1 MGKPDNSPPARPRS
15 VPAEASW
22 DAKDPSFAWF
32 VGGVDDE
39 GRRHGTYRSWTRDGV
54 LHGEC
59 GYDHGKVHGKN
70 INFHPDGTVASEGD
84 WVDGVLMD
92 SVFHRCAVPSPEP
105 FAQAASSVWSVRY
118 YTRDGKTN
126 HAIRYFLRDGTEC
139 GPDGNVL
146 PPRPKS
152 VANDARWFPEM
163 ERWVDGQI
171 ERGTNKQVGR
181 WRWWSPAGVL
191 RHEELRD
198 ARGEATLVMQYA
210 ETGALEKKTTRS
222 EAGEEREYFGG
233 GKLTSRYRSDA
244 ARRETYK
251 GSWLP
256 DGTLDEERTRIYDG
270 DALASVTERG
280 RSGVLVFEAR
290 REGPALA
297 CLLYRADGKRQA
309 ASGLMQDGMLAGTW
323 RIFDDAGAVRRE
335 LDVSPLAIRHEPTGE
350 GLRHDLGNA
359 LFIVDAPGLPTPA
372 GLAGVDAEP
381 WADTPGCFDEHV
393 EEFPRLLRGLASPD
407 ALVRD
412 YCLAAIDCEIE
423 HQSSTYP
430 ATARAIPYL
439 ARLLSHP
446 AVDRPAL
453 LAMIQAAGEN
463 SAPYV
468 AEVQHLDADDPERF
482 AIEGTYH
489 AVCAAWPDVFASFA
503 KATPAERR
511 QIFALARLSPSARKS
526 IVDVARRD
534 ADPTMR
540 ACAIDSLTSHGPYDL
555 AELVPCL
562 GDRDP
567 LVRAATAIA
576 IALTK
581 GPETPREVVATLREA
596 VHGYKEIAARF
607 AELPYTD
614 GHVLAYLAL
623 AAGAVRSADARSLAQ
638 ALCEHLDDVDGRSA
652 VTYARGLVALALGK
666 GERPFAK
673 RFVEILHTL
682 AASRQFW
689 MFDVDARE
697 VLERWNLPRSQA
709 ELKKLVGDLEAASDP
724 EATLHGRLRP
734 KV

>member
-1 MGKPDNSPPARPRS
+1 MGKPDNSPPGRPRT
-15 VPAEASW
+15 VPAEARW
-22 DAKDPSFAWF
+22 DPKDPAFAWI

-92 SVFHRCAVPSPEP
+92 SVFHRCAVPSSEP
-105 FAQAASSVWSVRY
+105 FAQAAANVWSVRY

-126 HAIRYFLRDGTEC
+126 YTIRYFLRDGTEC
-139 GPDGNVL
+139 GPDGNAL
-146 PPRPKS
+146 PARPKS
-152 VANDARWFPEM
+152 VASDARWFPEM

-198 ARGEATLVMQYA
+198 ARGEATLVMQYG
-210 ETGALEKKTTRS
+210 ESGALEKKTTRS
-222 EAGEEREYFGG
+222 EAGDAREYFAG
-233 GKLTSRYRSDA
+233 GKLASRYRCDA

-256 DGTLDEERTRIYDG
+256 DGTLDEERTRVYDG
-270 DALASVTERG
+270 DALACVTERG
-280 RSGVLVFEAR
+280 RAGVLVFEAR

-297 CLLYRADGKRQA
+297 CLVYQRDGKTPA
-309 ASGLMQDGMLAGTW
+309 ASGHLQDGMLAGTW
-323 RIFDDAGAVRRE
+323 RIFDEAGAVRRE
-335 LDVSPLAIRHEPTGE
+335 VDVSPLAIRHEPTGE
-350 GLRHDLGNA
+350 GLRHDLGSA
-359 LFIVDAPGLPTPA
+359 LFMLDAPGLPTPA

-393 EEFPRLLRGLASPD
+393 EEFPRLLRGLASADP
-407 ALVRD
+407 LVRG
-412 YCLAAIDCEIE
+412 YCLAAIHCEIE
-423 HQSSTYP
+423 HQTSTYP

-439 ARLLSHP
+439 ARLLAHP

-453 LAMIQAAGEN
+453 LAMIQAAGEH
-463 SAPYV
+463 SAPHLS
-468 AEVQHLDADDPERF
+468 EVQHLPPDDPERF
-482 AIEGTYH
+482 AIEGTYD
-489 AVCAAWPDVFASFA
+489 AVCAAWPDVFAAFA
-503 KATPAERR
+503 SATPAERR
-511 QIFALARLSPSARKS
+511 QLFALARLSPGARKD
-526 IVDVARRD
+526 IVAVARRD
-534 ADPTMR
+534 ADPVTR
-540 ACAIDSLTSHGPYDL
+540 ACAVDSLTSHGPYDV

-562 GDRDP
+562 SDRDP

-576 IALTK
+576 IASTK
-581 GPETPREVVATLREA
+581 GPETPREVVAALREA

-607 AELPYTD
+607 ADLPYTD

-689 MFDVDARE
+689 TFDVDARD
-697 VLERWNLPRSQA
+697 VLERWNLPRSRA
-709 ELKKLVGDLEAASDP
+709 ELSKLVGELEASSDP
-724 EATLHGRLRP
+724 EATLHGRLRG
-734 KV
+734 KA